1 MLPLI
6 EKAGTNRKDSHKFFC
21 CNDVL
26 PNKNL
31 GMPSI
36 GSTQH
41 HSVTYLGK
49 LIGIRKLNVALT
61 ILTIDSGVS
70 SNRGLCK
77 QYNQSD

>member
-6 EKAGTNRKDSHKFFC
+6 EKAGTNRKDSHKIFC

-31 GMPSI
+31 GML
-36 GSTQH
+36 H

-49 LIGIRKLNVALT
+49 RMGLRKLNVALT
-61 ILTIDSGVS
+61 ILTIFSGVA
-70 SNRGLCK
+70 SNRGLWK
-77 QYNQSD
+77 QYYQSV